1 VLPFVV
7 LLPVK
12 PPARGK
18 SRLAGGLPPD
28 QRTAL
33 ATAFALDTLAAAREA
48 APVAEVMVVTDDF
61 RFAARAREL
70 GCAVLPDG
78 VSGSLNASLVQ
89 AAHEA
94 ARRWPSYGVAAL
106 CADLPALD
114 PADLTVALEQVPDR
128 GAVFVADAVGTGTTM
143 YAARGLDAFSPSF
156 GTGSRDAHLASGA
169 IALEGDLSTLRQDVD
184 DPGDLGRAMLLGVG
198 RHTAAATGRR

>member
-1 VLPFVV
+1 MPAFVV

-18 SRLAGGLPPD
+18 SRLGDGLPD
-28 QRTAL
+28 EQRAAL
-33 ATAFALDTLAAAREA
+33 ATAFALDTMAAARRS

-61 RFAARAREL
+61 RLAAQARGL

-89 AAHEA
+89 AALEA

-106 CADLPALD
+106 CADLPALE
-114 PADLTVALEQVPDR
+114 PRDLGAALDQVPAS
-128 GAVFVADAVGTGTTM
+128 GAAFVADAAGTGTTL
-143 YAARGLDAFSPSF
+143 YAARETEAFAPRF
-156 GTGSRDAHLASGA
+156 GTGSRDAHVTAGAVALAGE
-169 IALEGDLSTLRQDVD
+169 LTTLRQDVD
-184 DPGDLGRAMLLGVG
+184 DPVDLGRALLLGVG
-198 RHTAAATGRR
+198 PHTAAVTGRR